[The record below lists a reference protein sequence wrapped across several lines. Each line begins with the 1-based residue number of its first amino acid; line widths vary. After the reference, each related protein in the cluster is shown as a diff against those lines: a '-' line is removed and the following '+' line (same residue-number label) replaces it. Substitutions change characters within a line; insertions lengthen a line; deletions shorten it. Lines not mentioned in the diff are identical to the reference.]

1 MINVLNLDGCGES
14 AHATPIFLPQIPLG
28 EYEHAEIKNSHRS
41 FTSLVVVAS
50 HQSNVVRHFR
60 SDLHRCRPLPCLQEL
75 QVLQALREGRREV
88 RCL

>member
-1 MINVLNLDGCGES
+1 MLRLYLIL
-14 AHATPIFLPQIPLG
+14 TFLEG
-28 EYEHAEIKNSHRS
+28 YSRAEITIPHC
-41 FTSLVVVAS
+41 FLTSLVVVTS
-50 HQSNVVRHFR
+50 PQSNVVRHFR